1 MINTFT
7 EREAITKMM
16 SYIENERER
25 LWTSYEGYLNRLREL
40 DDIDRETKLA
50 DKKIEIV
57 RNPESVP
64 PQEPVKEI
72 LRKEDVTNLKTI
84 EEYIEENKDNP
95 IVIKETPKYNSE
107 IEATKDREYKNR
119 VVKNPVK
126 RGMFNDLRVVAQYAK
141 TILKEHGKSMKA
153 HDLINQL
160 EEANIKLG
168 SNSKYETVRQ
178 IMKYEPTIKRVT
190 HGHYQYIPNK

>member
-1 MINTFT
+1 MINTFS
-7 EREAITKMM
+7 EREAISKMM

-25 LWTSYEGYLNRLREL
+25 LWTSYEGYLDRLREL
-40 DDIDRETKLA
+40 DDIDRATKLA

-57 RNPESVP
+57 RKPEIIP
-64 PQEPVKEI
+64 EEPVVEI
-72 LRKEDVTNLKTI
+72 LRKEDVEDLKPI
-84 EEYIEENKDNP
+84 KEYIEENKDNP
-95 IVIKETPKYNSE
+95 IVIKETHKYNSE
-107 IEATKDREYKNR
+107 IEASKDREYKNR
-119 VVKNPVK
+119 VIKSPVK

-153 HDLINQL
+153 HDLINKL

-178 IMKYEPTIKRVT
+178 IMKYEPAIKRVT
-190 HGHYQYIPNK
+190 HGHYQYLPNK